1 MTVLLILESLEFA
14 SFGLCSGPE
23 FHGYDESFNFILAE
37 VFQNLQS
44 VILKIFPDRFKLR
57 NAIEN

>member
-14 SFGLCSGPE
+14 SFGLYSGPE
-23 FHGYDESFNFILAE
+23 FHGYHVSFNFILAE

-44 VILKIFPDRFKLR
+44 VILKIFPDRFNLR
-57 NAIEN
+57 NAIDN